1 MKWRAHAAGAEMTW
15 LSNRLSIVAITLPI
29 ILAGCLLATTPL
41 RAFDCSINCTNA
53 QNPDRCRYLR
63 KLNCAR
69 GTHWHRHH
77 YWHRW
82 YRGSYGWAGP
92 ILETVF
98 SPLYQ
103 LGGEEDDYGLFSY
116 LLIPSDSTRAE
127 KLVNDI
133 FSRVPTKLKRA
144 ADRDR
149 VNILYIPTK
158 SDSET
163 DVGSELGEEDSKI
176 AEPSFAKK
184 YMKDYYDYISARK
197 FLNKI
202 CSHPDVTITEF
213 CESDQSSGP
222 YIFTYRHP
230 ATDADPMPSPFL
242 LVDLSNVHE
251 KAFPEFLR
259 AYKEQVKR
267 KNIADA
273 ERIKTFRL
281 RVVSIVLT
289 GADFIVPMENALQ
302 RIVHLS
308 SDAEATQPVKGK
320 TGAEQ

>member
-15 LSNRLSIVAITLPI
+15 LYNRLSIVAITLPI
-29 ILAGCLLATTPL
+29 ILAGCLLAATPL
-41 RAFDCSINCTNA
+41 KAFDCSINCKYA
-53 QNPDRCRYLR
+53 QNPDKCRYLR
-63 KLNCAR
+63 RLNCAR

-77 YWHRW
+77 YW

-116 LLIPSDSTRAE
+116 LLIPSDSPRAE

-133 FSRVPTKLKRA
+133 FSSVPTKLKRA

-222 YIFTYRHP
+222 YIFTY
-230 ATDADPMPSPFL
+230 
-242 LVDLSNVHE
+242 
-251 KAFPEFLR
+251 
-259 AYKEQVKR
+259 
-267 KNIADA
+267 
-273 ERIKTFRL
+273 
-281 RVVSIVLT
+281 
-289 GADFIVPMENALQ
+289 
-302 RIVHLS
+302 
-308 SDAEATQPVKGK
+308 
-320 TGAEQ
+320 